1 MLVSIEM
8 VTLWRVMIL
17 PRESVRDKR
26 RGPRRAQGNTN
37 V

>member
-8 VTLWRVMIL
+8 VILWRVMIL
-17 PRESVRDKR
+17 FRESVRDKR
-26 RGPRRAQGNTN
+26 RGFRR